1 MINWLIEAVYDFY
14 KDPRNLA
21 EFEKWRKERIHN
33 NENDMAVKSSSLSDG
48 NRNNRIYRN

>member
-21 EFEKWRKERIHN
+21 EFEKWKEAKASKGKEKEKENEHIRRILTN
-33 NENDMAVKSSSLSDG
+33 G
-48 NRNNRIYRN
+48 